1 MSDDPGGEVSVE
13 ASGETVGEAKWAAIR
28 ELERLIPSLDRE
40 SVRFQV
46 VTEGERGILGVGT
59 MPARVVASATAPTAR
74 VVSPPSVVER
84 PATERDVA
92 VGLLERVAAVLGLP
106 VAIEVVESETE
117 LIATATGGDA
127 GVLIG
132 RHGQMLDALQ
142 VLANAVAH
150 HTVGQERRRIVIDAA
165 GYRERRGATLEQ
177 LARRTADRVTATGER
192 SPLEPMSAIERR
204 IVHESLKDDP
214 EVVTASEG
222 AEPYRCVVILPRPA
236 AD

>member
-1 MSDDPGGEVSVE
+1 MSGEPEDVSVE
-13 ASGETVGEAKWAAIR
+13 ATGETVGEAKWAAIR

-40 SVRFQV
+40 TVRFQV

-59 MPARVVASATAPTAR
+59 TPARVVASATASAAHEVLRPMVVDRPT
-74 VVSPPSVVER
+74 
-84 PATERDVA
+84 TERDVA
-92 VGLLERVAAVLGLP
+92 VGLLERVTAALGLP
-106 VAIEVVESETE
+106 SSIELDEREAE
-117 LIATATGGDA
+117 LVATATGGDA

-150 HTVGQERRRIVIDAA
+150 HTVGPERRRIVIDAA

-177 LARRTADRVTATGER
+177 LARRTADRVIATGER
-192 SPLEPMSAIERR
+192 AALEPMSAVERR

-222 AEPYRCVVILPRPA
+222 AEPYRCVVVSPRLA